1 MRRLLQFPQVWDPS
15 NARALLEWTIKRGD
29 SDLLFGFELGN
40 EQNSKYDGD
49 TTAKNFK
56 ILQELVDELWP
67 GNVTKPKLIG
77 PDPHSLKQDGPEKAI
92 LDWIRDF
99 LQGCKEHSV
108 DLYAMT
114 HHEYIEVDQNSFTSP
129 SKLDVTKASAV
140 AINRTV
146 ATTLPGVQPWAGE
159 VGPHNG
165 GSPPCDH
172 TTMRWANF
180 GDSLWYADAMA
191 VKAAHGYGA
200 FCRQDYIGA
209 DYGMLD
215 CATGAPLPDY
225 WTAIAFGQLMGQA
238 VLQASVTTQNSSAI
252 RAYAHCTTNST
263 SSLTV
268 LIVNLARQTVKVE
281 LEFSTTAVGRLDTQS
296 EYHLEQSPDPSV
308 LYNATGMLG
317 TGVQLNGELLRLGAD
332 GSVPVLTA
340 VDAQQVGQVQV
351 GPESVTFVV
360 VKGGQSI
367 AELCST

>member
-1 MRRLLQFPQVWDPS
+1 MEVPHTDNTLVAP
-15 NARALLEWTIKRGD
+15 GD

-146 ATTLPGVQPWAGE
+146 ATTLPGVQPWAG
-159 VGPHNG
+159 
-165 GSPPCDH
+165 
-172 TTMRWANF
+172 
-180 GDSLWYADAMA
+180 
-191 VKAAHGYGA
+191 
-200 FCRQDYIGA
+200 
-209 DYGMLD
+209 
-215 CATGAPLPDY
+215 
-225 WTAIAFGQLMGQA
+225 
-238 VLQASVTTQNSSAI
+238 
-252 RAYAHCTTNST
+252 
-263 SSLTV
+263 
-268 LIVNLARQTVKVE
+268 
-281 LEFSTTAVGRLDTQS
+281 
-296 EYHLEQSPDPSV
+296 
-308 LYNATGMLG
+308 
-317 TGVQLNGELLRLGAD
+317 
-332 GSVPVLTA
+332 
-340 VDAQQVGQVQV
+340 
-351 GPESVTFVV
+351 
-360 VKGGQSI
+360 
-367 AELCST
+367 